1 MKPENNVLKKLS
13 KMQTKHWVALLA
25 LVVIG
30 AGLIALSNSLENA
43 VGLWHELHL
52 VLHELGILFVTIL
65 PMVFIY
71 ERMLRNS
78 FLEEMAEKMTEVIQ
92 SQIPENMVNIRKS
105 GLSDIEEKL
114 RYDSVLRHIGKTAN
128 SKIRFLKIW
137 IPSLELF
144 HRALY
149 DAIVQRNCQVE
160 ILLLN
165 PCCTEAIE
173 KRAKAYGYDM
183 HRVQN
188 HIMDNFKD
196 LMDFYQKLP
205 LEHREK
211 LTVKLH
217 RDFIGLSLIGV
228 SDTFRVGLY
237 LHGRVATEG
246 TQLVAQTKGTFFYDE
261 LYKHFKHQFKHAEV
275 FDLSNPDSLSKIT
288 NLLPDVHFTDTPVK
302 KFGS

>member
-1 MKPENNVLKKLS
+1 MSENNVFKKLS
-13 KMQTKHWVALLA
+13 KMQTKHWVALLS
-25 LVVIG
+25 LIVFG
-30 AGLIALSNSLENA
+30 ASLISVSNTLKYAE
-43 VGLWHELHL
+43 GIWHEVHL
-52 VLHELGILFVTIL
+52 VLHELGILFVTIV

-71 ERMLRNS
+71 ERILRNS

-114 RYDSVLRHIGKTAN
+114 HYDSVLKHIGKTAN

-144 HRALY
+144 HRALL
-149 DAIVQRNCQVE
+149 DAIVHRNCQVE

-173 KRAKAYGYDM
+173 KRAKGYNYDV

-188 HIMDNFKD
+188 HIMDNLKD

-228 SDTFRVGLY
+228 GDTYRVGLY

-246 TQLVAQTKGTFFYDE
+246 TQLLAQTK
-261 LYKHFKHQFKHAEV
+261 LR
-275 FDLSNPDSLSKIT
+275 
-288 NLLPDVHFTDTPVK
+288 
-302 KFGS
+302 